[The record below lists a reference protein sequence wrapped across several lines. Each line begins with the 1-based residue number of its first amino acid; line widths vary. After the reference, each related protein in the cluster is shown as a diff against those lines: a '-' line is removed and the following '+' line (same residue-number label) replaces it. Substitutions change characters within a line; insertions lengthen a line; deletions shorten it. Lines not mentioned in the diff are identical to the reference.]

1 MVAYLDRTT
10 GWYRHSY
17 DDDQALMLAKL
28 DLILDRLRAIEERLA
43 QQNIAGQKLP
53 PTTWQR

>member
-28 DLILDRLRAIEERLA
+28 ALILDRLRAIED
-43 QQNIAGQKLP
+43 KLDRFKRVP
-53 PTTWQR
+53 PPRDWHQGGK